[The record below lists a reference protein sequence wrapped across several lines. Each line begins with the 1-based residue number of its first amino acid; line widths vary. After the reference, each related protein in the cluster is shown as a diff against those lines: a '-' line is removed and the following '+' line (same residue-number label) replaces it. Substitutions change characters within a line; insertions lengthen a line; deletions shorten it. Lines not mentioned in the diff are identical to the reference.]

1 MLSLPSERRAAA
13 TLAGPS
19 TALFA
24 RPLLFAL
31 CCLAAACSGSDGS
44 GVDLVFRNGGV
55 YTVDAQRSWAQSVA
69 VDDGRIVYVG
79 ADSDVAP
86 LVGAKTQS
94 IDLTGKM
101 LLPGLHDSHVHP
113 PLGMILQPLCRLDD
127 ATTLEEIL
135 QALGACAS
143 ESSDEWVLAFGW
155 RSSIFLP
162 EIAPHKAHLD
172 RIVPDR
178 PAVLIA
184 KDMHTFWLNSQALDA
199 VGITTETPTPAGGE
213 ILRDRETGE
222 PSGALRDF
230 AVDSVVKTIPRPGPI
245 ESVRR
250 LRATLHEMNRYGYTS
265 LMEARL
271 EDRTMAWG
279 YRVLE
284 LLGMLDARVSLAILL
299 DPRKGFSQIEE
310 IRGIRD
316 DFSTRRIDARIVKIF
331 VDGGTAVRSAESLPY
346 AGGAPSA
353 EPYIDAAALS
363 RYVGELDQEDF
374 AVHLHTLG
382 DRATGIALDAIQA
395 ARRGKPSGGPRHT
408 ITHLVHP
415 NPDDIRRFRELD
427 VIANISPYWAFPNE
441 WSASFP
447 PILGPE
453 RAASMYPFRALAD
466 AGARL
471 SAGSDYPFT
480 PLNPFLAIEVGMT
493 RRDPENPESAPLVPD
508 QALTLEELLA
518 AYTIQ
523 AAYQLH
529 QEHLTG
535 SIEVGKAAD
544 LVLLDRNLF
553 ETPQHRISETEVLM
567 TLLDGEVVYRTG
579 SDSWME

>member
-1 MLSLPSERRAAA
+1 
-13 TLAGPS
+13 
-19 TALFA
+19 
-24 RPLLFAL
+24 
-31 CCLAAACSGSDGS
+31 
-44 GVDLVFRNGGV
+44 V
-55 YTVDAQRSWAQSVA
+55 
-69 VDDGRIVYVG
+69 
-79 ADSDVAP
+79 
-86 LVGAKTQS
+86 
-94 IDLTGKM
+94 
-101 LLPGLHDSHVHP
+101 
-113 PLGMILQPLCRLDD
+113 
-127 ATTLEEIL
+127 
-135 QALGACAS
+135 LGACAS

-184 KDMHTFWLNSQALDA
+184 KDMHTFWLNSRALDA
-199 VGITTETPTPAGGE
+199 VGITRETPTPAGGE

-230 AVDSVVKTIPRPGPI
+230 AVDPVVKTIPRPGPL

-279 YRVLE
+279 YRLLE

-299 DPRKGFSQIEE
+299 DPRKGLSQIEE

-346 AGGAPSA
+346 AGGVPSA
-353 EPYIDAAALS
+353 EPYIDAATLS
-363 RYVGELDQEDF
+363 RYVGEFDQEDF

-382 DRATGIALDAIQA
+382 DRATRIALDAIQA
-395 ARRGKPSGGPRHT
+395 ARRANPSGGPRHT

-415 NPDDIRRFRELD
+415 SPDDIRRFRELD

-493 RRDPENPESAPLVPD
+493 RRDPEKAESAPLVAD

-553 ETPQHRISETEVLM
+553 DTPHHRISETEVLM
-567 TLLDGEVVYRTG
+567 TLLDGEVVYRAG
-579 SDSWME
+579 PDS